1 MSHLASR
8 AEDDFF
14 AFSDEAIAPPKKK
27 RKKKDKKPTSENST
41 VDIVAHERQKGP
53 QEFAKEESTKSES
66 PSNKAQYDNLI
77 EELGLQTVEEN
88 VKKSV
93 SVKMRK
99 IQTTETNND
108 DQFLKELDK
117 NIELT
122 QPDGELDK
130 ILQKYSSSEHL
141 VTLNGR
147 QIPIKQALFALTV
160 EVDLEDD
167 EQIGFHLRVR
177 SNAQFKTILREIL
190 KQLELHN
197 RKLPAG
203 WTDDCESLVFYV
215 QDHDIILTQDLRV
228 GSLLLSGAQ
237 LPLSDAGDA
246 FAITAVLTQEAM
258 ARKQR
263 REASL
268 DKLAQSQDQTEDL
281 DEDELIVIIL
291 DPQKNNEKTSL
302 SAEKGA
308 TVKELLDIFLVRM
321 NYPDSLKIELKR
333 DGLVLDKTMPVDLQL
348 KNNDVV
354 EVVYNLEDLES
365 FEEHEVTVI
374 SDEDVMEPEQ
384 SNYFSIKLKG
394 KDQKEVRAQVNPKTK
409 IKTIAEFYLSKVGLD
424 PKTRIRL
431 VFDYEELDLDANV
444 EHTELEDGY
453 LVDVELL

>member
-14 AFSDEAIAPPKKK
+14 AFSDEPIAPPKKK
-27 RKKKDKKPTSENST
+27 RKKKDKRPKTESLS
-41 VDIVAHERQKGP
+41 VDIVADEPEKGVK
-53 QEFAKEESTKSES
+53 EFTKEESAKSES
-66 PSNKAQYDNLI
+66 PSSKAQYDTLI
-77 EELGLQTVEEN
+77 EELGLQAVEEN
-88 VKKSV
+88 VRKSA

-99 IQTTETNND
+99 VKAIETNND

-117 NIELT
+117 DIELT
-122 QPDGELDK
+122 QPDGELDE
-130 ILQKYSSSEHL
+130 ILQKYSSSEQM
-141 VTLNGR
+141 VAFNGR

-160 EVDLEDD
+160 EVALEDD

-197 RKLPAG
+197 RNLPPG
-203 WTDDCESLVFYV
+203 WTEDIESLVFYV

-228 GSLLLSGAQ
+228 GSLLLSGAR

-246 FAITAVLTQEAM
+246 FAITAVLTQEVT
-258 ARKQR
+258 ARRQR

-268 DKLAQSQDQTEDL
+268 EKLAQSQDHTEDL
-281 DEDELIVIIL
+281 DDDELIITIL
-291 DPQKNNEKTSL
+291 DPQKDNERTSL

-321 NYPDSLKIELKR
+321 NYPDSLNIELQH
-333 DGLVLDKTMPVDLQL
+333 DGLVLDKTIPVDFQL
-348 KNNDVV
+348 RNNDIV

-365 FEEHEVTVI
+365 FGEHEVTVI
-374 SDEDVMEPEQ
+374 SDEDVMESEQ
-384 SNYFSIKLKG
+384 SDYFSIKLKG
-394 KDQKEVRAQVNPKTK
+394 KDQQEVRAQVNPKTK
-409 IKTIAEFYLSKVGLD
+409 IRTIAEFYLSKVGLD
-424 PKTRIRL
+424 PNTRIRL
-431 VFDYEELDLDANV
+431 IFDCEELDLNANV
-444 EHTELEDGY
+444 EHTELDDGY